1 MNKTFNV
8 LVIIGVVSLMLGAF
22 LMSRYS
28 PADSERIIAIL
39 LFAGGLVLLS
49 ITNIITTVSD
59 WLSIIDK
66 AESQGE

>member
-1 MNKTFNV
+1 
-8 LVIIGVVSLMLGAF
+8 
-22 LMSRYS
+22 MSRYS